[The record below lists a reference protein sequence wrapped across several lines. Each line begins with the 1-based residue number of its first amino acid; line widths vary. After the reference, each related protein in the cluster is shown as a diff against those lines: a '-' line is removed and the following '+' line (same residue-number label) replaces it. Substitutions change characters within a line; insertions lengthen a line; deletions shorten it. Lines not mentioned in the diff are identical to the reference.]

1 MGNGVRKCFACRV
14 RPQSPDLQPFHANAW
29 ILEEVGRGKA
39 GKHRRPKCSDL
50 IGSIYILTA
59 LIGNLNSPYTKL
71 SRGGLLVWILSMAV
85 NFIYDGYES
94 RAKYGYPWISVR
106 GLLLITCCV
115 CTWSTFRRTIPWLE
129 RGVGELERDRRY
141 RNALHDMAVIT
152 KKLPY
157 VLGVFAIV
165 GGSAQYGMMLRDQ
178 ATHVTFG
185 KSADPQVTF
194 IFHVLRFMSGVHVF
208 YALVLFWSIPTC
220 VMLMAGYSM
229 IEYQGFSCKQLKL
242 RENRLTLRQV
252 IEGYN
257 ERVQFVKSS
266 SSACVVI
273 LCMLIAFTF
282 VSLAV
287 NAYVFL
293 FQNRSLFLYIVH
305 ALLPLGLAAYP
316 LSTASW
322 VTKQYHWHL
331 VVVVKAW
338 VECSESDSEDEQP
351 LSITNEHGISRSP
364 SDRNESQASETNLRI
379 HMPDTGHVIVHSAN
393 DNIDRLQ
400 NVVTGSAR
408 LIGKLQYR
416 KGNPKFNFEKYI
428 SYLDKVSRNVG
439 FSIGVV
445 LVTWELVSTLFFF
458 LISLI
463 ALFVQES
470 IFGKAKSTISI

>member
-1 MGNGVRKCFACRV
+1 MGNGIRKYFAFRV
-14 RPQSPDLQPFHANAW
+14 RPQPSDLQPVDANAW

-39 GKHRRPKCSDL
+39 GKHRRPKFGDM

-71 SRGGLLVWILSMAV
+71 SRAGLLLWILSMAV
-85 NFIYDGYES
+85 NFTYDGYES
-94 RAKYGYPWISVR
+94 LAKYGYPWMGVR
-106 GLLLITCCV
+106 GLLLITCCI
-115 CTWSTFRRTIPWLE
+115 CTWFTIRRTIPWLE
-129 RGVGELERDRRY
+129 KGLGELERDKRY
-141 RNALHDMAVIT
+141 RKALRDMKVIT

-157 VLGVFAIV
+157 VLGVFAVIS
-165 GGSAQYGMMLRDQ
+165 GSVQFGIMQRDK

-185 KSADPQVTF
+185 KSSDLQTTF
-194 IFHVLRFMSGVHVF
+194 IFHMLRFLSGVHMF
-208 YALVLFWSIPTC
+208 YALALFWSIPMC
-220 VMLMAGYSM
+220 VMLMVGYSM
-229 IEYQGFSCKQLKL
+229 IEYQDFSCIQLKL
-242 RENRLTLRQV
+242 REKRLTLRQA

-257 ERVQFVKSS
+257 ERVQFVKLS

-273 LCMLIAFTF
+273 LCMLIAYTF

-293 FQNRSLFLYIVH
+293 FRNRTLFLYIVH
-305 ALLPLGLAAYP
+305 ALLPLVLAAYP

-331 VVVVKAW
+331 VAVVKAW
-338 VECSESDSEDEQP
+338 VECSDSDSDSEDERP
-351 LSITNEHGISRSP
+351 LSITNEHGTSRLP
-364 SDRNESQASETNLRI
+364 SNYNESQAPTLRI
-379 HMPDTGHVIVHSAN
+379 HMPDTGHVIVNSAY
-393 DNIDRLQ
+393 DNMDRLQ
-400 NVVTGSAR
+400 NVLTGSA
-408 LIGKLQYR
+408 LFLGKLQHR
-416 KGNPKFNFEKYI
+416 KKNPKFNFEKYI

-445 LVTWELVSTLFFF
+445 PVTWELVSTLFFF

-470 IFGKAKSTISI
+470 IFGKAKSTITI